1 MPVDRSSGITIVDV
15 VRQPNRLDLLR
26 EIYSSILIP
35 SFRPDELDPLS
46 VVEEALTEEPCSK
59 DVLAAVDGENHVL
72 GAAVGDWDEQ
82 SRVYLLSYLAARPG
96 LRSQGVGTV
105 LMDDIQQRWERRDAL
120 FAVAEV
126 DDPRVYPVSDVGD
139 PAARL
144 RFYERFGAR
153 VVDVPYTQPRVRP
166 GGSEVSGML
175 LLVFAIRAAALL
187 TTSPP
192 VLRSTILQSFM
203 RGYVGSAD
211 GREAQDDGGS
221 STFRDR
227 LSAPGVAV
235 LPLSRYREIA
245 VAS

>member
-96 LRSQGVGTV
+96 LRSQG
-105 LMDDIQQRWERRDAL
+105 
-120 FAVAEV
+120 
-126 DDPRVYPVSDVGD
+126 
-139 PAARL
+139 
-144 RFYERFGAR
+144 
-153 VVDVPYTQPRVRP
+153 
-166 GGSEVSGML
+166 
-175 LLVFAIRAAALL
+175 
-187 TTSPP
+187 
-192 VLRSTILQSFM
+192 
-203 RGYVGSAD
+203 
-211 GREAQDDGGS
+211 
-221 STFRDR
+221 
-227 LSAPGVAV
+227 
-235 LPLSRYREIA
+235 
-245 VAS
+245 